1 MKVESRHIDTD
12 SIVDVV
18 FHLKWKSDAAIHTD
32 GYQAS
37 RVNIWRDYFP
47 PSLLDKLKGKQTGE
61 RLEIHLKAGE
71 ILPPFDEKNLIQ
83 LKSDQF
89 DRRHAIDNNPN
100 PGVGR
105 FYPKGMLK
113 NVAGV
118 FSANVEPFR
127 CVQSNNGNMTVD
139 FNHPLSGKDLVLSAV
154 VGKVEAKE
162 NERGGSSVDWM
173 EVLTTGPG
181 MQARWRGSRT
191 DYFSPEAFT
200 RDDENPDALFYEKP
214 RYVQH
219 IDTTAIEM
227 VKNTYGR
234 FLKDDMQ
241 VLDLMS
247 SWHSH
252 VPADLNFKR
261 FVGLGLNE
269 SELKKNSCLSE
280 TVVQD
285 LNMDSRLQFDSNS
298 FDAAIC
304 TVSVEYLIH
313 PLAVF
318 GEVSRVLR
326 NDGYFIVTFS
336 NRWFPT
342 KAIKIWKELHEF
354 ERMGLVLEYF
364 MRSGGFR
371 NLQTY
376 SIRGLPRPH
385 DDKYYPDLR
394 YSDPIYAVWG
404 QKG

>member
-1 MKVESRHIDTD
+1 
-12 SIVDVV
+12 
-18 FHLKWKSDAAIHTD
+18 
-32 GYQAS
+32 
-37 RVNIWRDYFP
+37 
-47 PSLLDKLKGKQTGE
+47 
-61 RLEIHLKAGE
+61 
-71 ILPPFDEKNLIQ
+71 
-83 LKSDQF
+83 
-89 DRRHAIDNNPN
+89 
-100 PGVGR
+100 
-105 FYPKGMLK
+105 MLK
-113 NVAGV
+113 NVTGV

-139 FNHPLSGKDLVLSAV
+139 FNHPLAGKDVVLSAV
-154 VGKVEAKE
+154 VGKVAAKE
-162 NERGGSSVDWM
+162 SERGGSSVDWL

-181 MQARWRGSRT
+181 MQARWRDRQT
-191 DYFSPEAFT
+191 DYFSPGVFS
-200 RDDENPDALFYEKP
+200 RDDENPDALFYRKP

-234 FLKDDMQ
+234 FLKDDMR

-252 VPADLNFKR
+252 VPGNLKLKR

-269 SELKKNSCLSE
+269 SELKKNSSLSE
-280 TVVQD
+280 TVVQN
-285 LNMDSRLQFDSNS
+285 LNMDTRLPFDADD

-318 GEVSRVLR
+318 KEISRVLR
-326 NDGYFIVTFS
+326 TDGYFIVTFS

-342 KAIKIWKELHEF
+342 KSIKIWKELHEF

-364 MRSGGFR
+364 MRSGGFK

-385 DDKYYPDLR
+385 DDMYYPDLR
-394 YSDPIYAVWG
+394 HSDPIYAVWG
-404 QKG
+404 QKT